1 MTTPA
6 AAAAPAAD
14 AHAADHGHGKEP
26 WYKNGFAKAGII
38 FCLIIAVGYGL
49 GAIAPEV
56 NNFIVYVVV
65 AILATITNFKTA
77 IFTGLAALA
86 FGVWLLS

>member
-6 AAAAPAAD
+6 ATAPAAD

-26 WYKNGFAKAGII
+26 WYKNGYAKAGII
-38 FCLIIAVGYGL
+38 FCTIIAFGFGL
-49 GAIAPEV
+49 GAISQEV

-65 AILATITNFKTA
+65 ATLATITAYKTA
-77 IFTGLAALA
+77 IFVGLAALA
-86 FGVWLLS
+86 LGKWAMS